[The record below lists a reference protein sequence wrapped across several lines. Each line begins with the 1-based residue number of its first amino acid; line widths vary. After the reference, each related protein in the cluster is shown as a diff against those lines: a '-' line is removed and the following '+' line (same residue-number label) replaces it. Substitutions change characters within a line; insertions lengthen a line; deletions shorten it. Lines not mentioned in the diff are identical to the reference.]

1 MQRRTPLKSVAYAWN
16 RSYDARIYIKI
27 IKHLKIC
34 SYIFLI
40 VFLFLMYL
48 PPAKFCN
55 VMTSFFSFDSTWF
68 IECVL
73 FAATMKKY
81 KQMIKTKTLNLNSK
95 KVAVRNQNKKMS
107 FDMGVTFLLSQDSE
121 LGYKDLNNL
130 VEESKAKN
138 TMKYTTPFKW
148 VIIVSKIIN
157 TGGP

>member
-73 FAATMKKY
+73 FAATMKKH
-81 KQMIKTKTLNLNSK
+81 KQMIKTKTLNLKLKKGSCEKSK
-95 KVAVRNQNKKMS
+95 QKNVLWYGGHLSLVSRFGARLQGFEQSGWREQSKEHDEIHN
-107 FDMGVTFLLSQDSE
+107 TF
-121 LGYKDLNNL
+121 
-130 VEESKAKN
+130 
-138 TMKYTTPFKW
+138 
-148 VIIVSKIIN
+148 
-157 TGGP
+157 